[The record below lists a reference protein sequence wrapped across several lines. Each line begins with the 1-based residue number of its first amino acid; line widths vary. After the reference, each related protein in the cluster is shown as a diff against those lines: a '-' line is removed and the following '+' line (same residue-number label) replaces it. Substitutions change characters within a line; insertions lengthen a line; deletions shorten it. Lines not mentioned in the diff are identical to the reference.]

1 MLGYNFI
8 RRNLMISNRL
18 SHLLTSMKQQ
28 HLDAVAINPGPSL
41 IYLTGLHFHLMERPT
56 VLLVKSDQTCALILP
71 ELEMLKVK
79 DSPLPIKT
87 FPFGDNPQTWKDAF
101 HQASRFLDLDKKKVG
116 VEPLHLRIM
125 EFDFLKEAA
134 PTAEFID
141 GSAVFTD
148 LRICKDAQEAAATRK
163 AVKIAQDAL
172 KATLPFIKAGRTE
185 KQIAAELTLQLL
197 RAGSDSEFP
206 FEPIVSSGPNS
217 ANPHAVPSE
226 RVLQRGDLL
235 VIDYGAIYDGYISD
249 LTRTFAI
256 GEVEPE
262 FSKIADLVLQ
272 ANTAGRQRATSGI
285 HAGDVDKAAR
295 GVIEKA
301 GYGTYFNH
309 RTGHGIGMEAHEPP
323 YIFGENELV
332 LQPGMCFTVEPGI
345 YLPNR
350 GGVRIEDNI
359 LITEGGAETLSDL
372 PRELITIE

>member
-1 MLGYNFI
+1 
-8 RRNLMISNRL
+8 
-18 SHLLTSMKQQ
+18 MKQE

-41 IYLTGLHFHLMERPT
+41 IYLTELHFHVMERPT
-56 VLLVKSDQTCALILP
+56 VLLVKADQTCALVLP

-79 DSPLPIKT
+79 ESPITVKA
-87 FPFGDNPQTWKDAF
+87 FPYGDNPDTWKEAF
-101 HQASRFLDLDKKKVG
+101 HQAIRYLDLDKKKVG

-125 EFDFLKEAA
+125 EYDFLKDAA

-141 GSAVFTD
+141 GSAVFND
-148 LRICKDAQEAAATRK
+148 LRVCKDAQEAAATRK

-172 KATLPFIKAGRTE
+172 KATLPFVKAGCTE

-206 FEPIVSSGPNS
+206 FAPIVSSGPNS

-262 FSKIADLVLQ
+262 FSKIAGLVLQ
-272 ANTAGRQRATSGI
+272 ANTAGRQRAGAGI
-285 HAGDVDKAAR
+285 TAGQVDQAAR
-295 GVIEKA
+295 AVIEKA
-301 GYGTYFNH
+301 GYGTYFTH

-350 GGVRIEDNI
+350 GGVRIEDDV
-359 LITEGGAETLSDL
+359 LITEQGAEVLSDL
-372 PRELITIE
+372 PRELMTIE